1 MATDYLSALNVGSGL
16 NTTEIIDALVA
27 AEREPRETVI
37 LAAQEKRNS
46 SVSALGQIKTNF
58 ASFKN
63 SLDLIQSA
71 SGLSTIQS
79 GSNVGIS
86 ITDSSLVSS
95 FTHTLEVDNLAS
107 SQTLV
112 FPGFTSKSQ
121 SLGAG
126 SIDFSFG
133 SWSGEVFNEDTS
145 HPTQTIDISSAS
157 DTVQDIKDAI
167 NSANIGLTASLIDV
181 GDGFFSLIIKTET
194 GADNAV
200 SISVSE
206 DAPGSGLANLS
217 YTEYDADK
225 EVETASN
232 ASFTIDGTSV
242 TRSRNEIVDLFDGV
256 QISLNNI
263 TTSPEI
269 IGTKWDNDLAFAS
282 LEVLVEQINS
292 LNSTLGEMTKRGAGE
307 GEDGALAGS
316 ALARNIQ
323 NKLRSITTDPI
334 NGYTESP
341 IYLTNFGLAT
351 QRDGTVTLD
360 REKFDNTFEAD
371 PSLFA
376 AIVSDKISTS
386 ELGVEAS
393 VYSSNWVPGNYTL
406 EVDDNGTVSVD
417 GNNLY
422 LSSSIY
428 RSNSGNTN
436 GLMLDIE
443 DGITSATIFMGRSL
457 VSQLNLYTEN
467 LLKSQSD
474 IETQISSYNK
484 ELSQYDLEMS
494 SLNERMEAIKQR
506 YISQFSAMETLVAS
520 FKKTEQGL
528 TNMMDSW
535 RAMMKD

>member
-126 SIDFSFG
+126 SIDFSIG